1 MWFEQTRES
10 TDAGSSQNVYL
21 CETFS
26 AGKDL
31 PGGSRNI
38 DGDEYG
44 TYGCYKLDASFKQLS
59 EKTHPHRHRDEPD
72 KLATGF
78 KKQNHSYELVRNQ
91 LHIYAIR
98 ER

>member
-1 MWFEQTRES
+1 MWFEQTKES
-10 TDAGSSQNVYL
+10 TDSWMDAGSSENVYL

-44 TYGCYKLDASFKQLS
+44 TYGCYKLDASLNNWAKRRTLIGIGMNL
-59 EKTHPHRHRDEPD
+59 T
-72 KLATGF
+72 
-78 KKQNHSYELVRNQ
+78 N
-91 LHIYAIR
+91 
-98 ER
+98 